1 MICLLSGLTVV
12 IAGDWQSGTLF
23 GADLAQSAFATL
35 PAGSYLL
42 IGALSLFA
50 FSTLVGWSYYTAK
63 SVEFCLGVNVEKWV
77 YVAWL
82 AMMCVGGFLQPKL
95 VWELADTAIAV
106 MCIPNILSLWLLR
119 KEVVQ
124 QTHLYLAGELRAA
137 RK

>member
-1 MICLLSGLTVV
+1 VICLVSGVTVV

-23 GADLAQSAFATL
+23 GAELAQNAFATL
-35 PAGSYLL
+35 PTGSYLL
-42 IGALSLFA
+42 LVSLSLFA

-82 AMMCVGGFLQPKL
+82 CMMCLGGFLQPKL

-119 KEVVQ
+119 KDVFAE
-124 QTHLYLAGELRAA
+124 TKTYLAAELRFA